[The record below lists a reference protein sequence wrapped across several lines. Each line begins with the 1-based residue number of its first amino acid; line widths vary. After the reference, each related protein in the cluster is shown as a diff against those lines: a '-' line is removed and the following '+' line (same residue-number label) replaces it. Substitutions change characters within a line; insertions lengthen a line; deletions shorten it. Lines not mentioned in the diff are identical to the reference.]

1 MTIDELIQQ
10 LKDSKLP
17 GDTEVYLANDESE
30 YLTETD
36 ETVITT
42 VGGSVIPRRVIAIY

>member
-17 GDTEVYLANDESE
+17 GDTEIYLANDESE
-30 YLTETD
+30 YLTESD
-36 ETVITT
+36 EAIVTT
-42 VGGSVIPRRVIAIY
+42 VGSSVIPRKVIAIY